1 MSDIKITKMCNFETT
16 KVWFAS
22 FKASAIVTEKT
33 KEFSKRLGIDGNH
46 KVARLALG
54 RSLGELSFPESAS
67 DNGNQ
72 TIKGHTLFGE
82 EENGGLLWLG
92 LLIENIHYFYPD
104 KEITL
109 DVLQQAVK
117 DHWQRGIL
125 LLQQDWEDAGE
136 EYNKFIELLI
146 TRRATL
152 PSDSNYVM
160 VDNQGNEQ
168 DGTIARPV
176 ILNLGHDI
184 NTNESVN
191 WLINGQGYS
200 PNIAIMG
207 QAGAGKTRMMLKLLT
222 QLRELTNIPVLLID
236 VRKDAFAERPDLA
249 KALNAT
255 VLKIPSQAIPLDI
268 FSGSTENQD
277 TARDVT
283 IAFRE
288 SLDKALEN
296 GLTDNQKMRVLEAL
310 KPLFS
315 QRKNIS
321 MFDIKQAIEQ
331 YYEANNIKPDRVVTV
346 PNELCQ
352 YKLFEPNL
360 SPAEF
365 FNQSWI
371 LTFGNAPTESR
382 RLTLFLLF
390 DALHRY
396 LQTLSDSPLDAE
408 NHRAIRMAIAIDE
421 AEPLLKMKH
430 DGLSKMVRLHRSHG
444 LTVMMASQSPDDY
457 AGQSDDYMEQIGLP
471 ICFRTNATS
480 TAVLNNMFK
489 SKPNFSALES
499 NVCLTVIEN
508 TTRKVKAF

>member
-1 MSDIKITKMCNFETT
+1 
-16 KVWFAS
+16 
-22 FKASAIVTEKT
+22 
-33 KEFSKRLGIDGNH
+33 
-46 KVARLALG
+46 
-54 RSLGELSFPESAS
+54 
-67 DNGNQ
+67 
-72 TIKGHTLFGE
+72 
-82 EENGGLLWLG
+82 
-92 LLIENIHYFYPD
+92 
-104 KEITL
+104 
-109 DVLQQAVK
+109 
-117 DHWQRGIL
+117 
-125 LLQQDWEDAGE
+125 
-136 EYNKFIELLI
+136 
-146 TRRATL
+146 
-152 PSDSNYVM
+152 
-160 VDNQGNEQ
+160 
-168 DGTIARPV
+168 
-176 ILNLGHDI
+176 
-184 NTNESVN
+184 
-191 WLINGQGYS
+191 
-200 PNIAIMG
+200 
-207 QAGAGKTRMMLKLLT
+207 
-222 QLRELTNIPVLLID
+222 
-236 VRKDAFAERPDLA
+236 
-249 KALNAT
+249 
-255 VLKIPSQAIPLDI
+255 
-268 FSGSTENQD
+268 
-277 TARDVT
+277 
-283 IAFRE
+283 
-288 SLDKALEN
+288 
-296 GLTDNQKMRVLEAL
+296 MRVLEAL

-430 DGLSKMVRLHRSHG
+430 DGLRKMVRLHRSHG